1 MATLKMSKLTE
12 KYQATIP
19 AEVRSALKLQ
29 KGDSISFEV
38 GEGKVSLRKATPM
51 DLEWAKAI
59 GNTLAEWTSEND
71 EKAYRDL

>member
-38 GEGKVSLRKATPM
+38 GEGKVSPTESHANGFGVGKGDRKHF
-51 DLEWAKAI
+51 
-59 GNTLAEWTSEND
+59 S
-71 EKAYRDL
+71 